1 MKRRVC
7 ALASL
12 AAALAALAG
21 CGGGAGDLMSI
32 TASGGFA
39 GGMHTTVVSGDGRGS
54 CDRGPLTELPSA
66 RVIDA
71 REIARDA
78 APLARRAASYGP
90 PSPDARSFVLNT
102 KDGVVRW
109 SEGTPGLP
117 SVLPRTQLLAVQ
129 LERLLCRP

>member
-1 MKRRVC
+1 MKR
-7 ALASL
+7 LACG
-12 AAALAALAG
+12 AAVLLAG

-39 GGMHTTVVSGDGRGS
+39 GGTHTIVVSGDGRGS
-54 CDRGPLTELPSA
+54 CDRGPLQALPSD

-71 REIARDA
+71 REIAREA
-78 APLARRAASYGP
+78 APLAHRGALYP
-90 PSPDARSFVLNT
+90 TSPDARSFVLKT

-109 SEGTPGLP
+109 SEGRPSLP
-117 SVLPRTQLLAVQ
+117 AILPRTQLLAVQ